1 MFVFESSFERK
12 STVRQSDISW
22 NYIKFTVGLTD
33 HSQKAV
39 NLSFVLIY
47 ISMSLNQV
55 KLQSRSYKT
64 NIFRK
69 VLARSL
75 LYSYLDYRFKR
86 ARVNYVEGG
95 GGCKFNIIRS
105 SL

>member
-1 MFVFESSFERK
+1 MVVFEWSFESK
-12 STVRQSDISW
+12 TTVRQSDISW
-22 NYIKFTVGLTD
+22 HYIKFT
-33 HSQKAV
+33 V
-39 NLSFVLIY
+39 NLSFVLNY